1 MLRAESTADLEGLEV
16 LRAEST
22 ADLEGLEDT
31 WAAPAADLEGLE
43 VQGLNVRGANS
54 VLDQQHVTP
63 WDILA
68 KQD

>member
-22 ADLEGLEDT
+22 ADLEGLEVT

-43 VQGLNVRGANS
+43 VQGLNVRGAS
-54 VLDQQHVTP
+54 IGVATVELT
-63 WDILA
+63 
-68 KQD
+68 